1 MMTMLFMMAGVGY
14 DIPANIMQHN
24 ISNQPVY
31 NHAQLQSTC
40 NSTIAASF
48 KCNLTVTLS
57 NKFQVELFEFQ
68 VELFELRVNL
78 FEFWV
83 KKTKTNLYLLYYLSS
98 YLLQVSWNLK
108 IKTRHLSLETQ
119 ILILKSVKDWVSSL
133 ASKLS
138 AYISPVLYSCIEF
151 EKPN

>member
-78 FEFWV
+78 FEF
-83 KKTKTNLYLLYYLSS
+83 
-98 YLLQVSWNLK
+98 
-108 IKTRHLSLETQ
+108 
-119 ILILKSVKDWVSSL
+119 
-133 ASKLS
+133 
-138 AYISPVLYSCIEF
+138 
-151 EKPN
+151 